1 MSVQKDRKNAVTLI
15 AAAAQSYKNLLVG
28 KRFLY
33 VFDGRY
39 IEVLFESKNFK
50 HLTGVST
57 NLSAE
62 RFFKYAVGQKLAASQ
77 IWFDAN
83 HPYALS
89 MRKLKHLNDIVFMS
103 SSENL
108 MLEDIKTD
116 TKSYK
121 FGTTDLHFTLCLG
134 KPTDAEG
141 NEVGDC
147 YIVESLRDEDC
158 FSKSADAFVVTHI
171 LSRPNDKKKYSNILF
186 MDKSVTLDDLPNEVK
201 QMLSEELL
209 RQITPSNEEQVS
221 FLYT

>member
-1 MSVQKDRKNAVTLI
+1 MQMNVWEDRKNVAALI
-15 AAAAQSYKNLLVG
+15 STAAQFYKTLLVG

-39 IEVLFESKNFK
+39 IEVLFESKNFR

-62 RFFKYAVGQKLAASQ
+62 RFYQYAVGNKLSAPQ

-83 HPYALS
+83 HPYTLS
-89 MRKLKHLNDIVFMS
+89 IRKLKHINDVAKMS
-103 SSENL
+103 SSENF

-134 KPTDAEG
+134 RPTDAKG

-147 YIVESLRDEDC
+147 FIVESLRDEDC
-158 FSKSADAFVVTHI
+158 FSKSVGAFVVTHI
-171 LSRPNDKKKYSNILF
+171 LFKPNDKKQYSDILF
-186 MDKSVTLDDLPNEVK
+186 MDKSATLDNLPQEVK
-201 QMLSEELL
+201 QMLSDELL
-209 RQITPSNEEQVS
+209 EQMIPSNTEQ
-221 FLYT
+221 TIKD